1 MRTFIPVT
9 LLLGYVVILI
19 YAVLR
24 VVQDVFIRTSPLLRP
39 LSDCDMDRDDRVP
52 RTLAAVPTANS
63 AVETWR
69 DAGEQP

>member
-19 YAVLR
+19 YALLR
-24 VVQDVFIRTSPLLRP
+24 VVQDVFIE
-39 LSDCDMDRDDRVP
+39 
-52 RTLAAVPTANS
+52 N
-63 AVETWR
+63 WR